1 MLPDGSTAG
10 NTPYWN
16 GTNWVVNS
24 SNIFNNGGSV
34 GIGTS
39 TPNTSA
45 ALEIQSDSKAL
56 LISRLDDEQRNEMT
70 PVEGMIIYNS
80 DDRTF
85 QGYQGLTG
93 AGEIDQSAEQHPGGW
108 YFGLDYNQSVGQ
120 SFTASA
126 TGRLSKVT
134 AKVGYF
140 NNGYEDPSEN
150 ATECGGDISLTL
162 EVFAGNGT
170 SGTVLETKNFVATG
184 ADYGDL
190 TFHEYQLNNVMV
202 QEGQQYTIQI
212 RQTEDCSGNLV
223 WGSNEDVYPSGNAYA
238 NGNQQGDDVAFQT
251 YLATTEPGWVQ
262 LNSTAVSSNGGSGS
276 NGGLSEGAST
286 SATAYWNGSAWVNDN
301 NITNNGGVV
310 AVGTNNTD
318 NSNGTIKMRIANGL
332 LSLGEVNE
340 ASDFTINNTC
350 GDVIAEHVTS
360 GIIAQ
365 EPGPGGCGDDWYMI
379 SMNRDGSEARTLE
392 IGIANDGDD
401 HINLQ
406 STGNVG
412 INERNPQARLHVNGN
427 VRINDGT
434 EGDGKVLTSDGSGNA
449 SWQNPGAGSLVQII
463 ENNGSFMD
471 VQVDMKYM
479 ITKGPDVDNWAYS
492 NINLPSAEGNSGKV
506 IEIFVAMSNDELR
519 LYSPSGIK
527 GMDENIFY
535 PNVGEFATAY
545 SSGMDRNS
553 RIYIISDGNIWHV
566 IGRSVWM

>member
-1 MLPDGSTAG
+1 M
-10 NTPYWN
+10 
-16 GTNWVVNS
+16 
-24 SNIFNNGGSV
+24 
-34 GIGTS
+34 
-39 TPNTSA
+39 
-45 ALEIQSDSKAL
+45 
-56 LISRLDDEQRNEMT
+56 
-70 PVEGMIIYNS
+70 
-80 DDRTF
+80 
-85 QGYQGLTG
+85 
-93 AGEIDQSAEQHPGGW
+93 
-108 YFGLDYNQSVGQ
+108 
-120 SFTASA
+120 
-126 TGRLSKVT
+126 
-134 AKVGYF
+134 
-140 NNGYEDPSEN
+140 
-150 ATECGGDISLTL
+150 
-162 EVFAGNGT
+162 
-170 SGTVLETKNFVATG
+170 
-184 ADYGDL
+184 
-190 TFHEYQLNNVMV
+190 
-202 QEGQQYTIQI
+202 
-212 RQTEDCSGNLV
+212 
-223 WGSNEDVYPSGNAYA
+223 
-238 NGNQQGDDVAFQT
+238 
-251 YLATTEPGWVQ
+251 
-262 LNSTAVSSNGGSGS
+262 
-276 NGGLSEGAST
+276 
-286 SATAYWNGSAWVNDN
+286 
-301 NITNNGGVV
+301 
-310 AVGTNNTD
+310 
-318 NSNGTIKMRIANGL
+318 

-434 EGDGKVLTSDGSGNA
+434 EAEGKVLTSDGSGNA
-449 SWQNPGAGSLVQII
+449 SWQNPGAGSLVQMI

-492 NINLPSAEGNSGKV
+492 NINLPSADGNLGKV

-519 LYSPSGIK
+519 LYSLSGIK